1 MKMLRIWT
9 RSQAVAMDSR
19 SYCLTADCL

>member
-1 MKMLRIWT
+1 MLRIWT